1 MVLTH
6 GIVCSS
12 NPQRPRDGRR
22 CGGKMLWFVK
32 TQTTEKSK
40 RLFAYLRLHTTYRD
54 SNDTLSTFYTLMEQS
69 AIAQEVIADDLLQNL
84 QNNFASLSPAQLDGT
99 WIDLNAQN
107 ELINSSQN
115 IELQDYNEYRI
126 NALYLNLMRYGI
138 DSLMEDDKTFIQ
150 ELAPKCPYIEGSAV
164 YKARNLNKLM
174 NSGMQ
179 YDNLKICNAVGVYKQ
194 YDSTINNQGFST
206 IYNEELTLLTSLL
219 PNKNNKSLNAFEL
232 YPNPTRDMVNI
243 RYNVNDYCLLEIYDA
258 TSRKLKVL
266 QMPAGTQKT
275 TISVSELAPGSYT
288 YKFIV
293 GGVQIKNVVKFQ
305 SISYEPV

>member
-12 NPQRPRDGRR
+12 NPQRPRGGRR

-32 TQTTEKSK
+32 TQTTE
-40 RLFAYLRLHTTYRD
+40 
-54 SNDTLSTFYTLMEQS
+54 E
-69 AIAQEVIADDLLQNL
+69 
-84 QNNFASLSPAQLDGT
+84 
-99 WIDLNAQN
+99 
-107 ELINSSQN
+107 
-115 IELQDYNEYRI
+115 
-126 NALYLNLMRYGI
+126 
-138 DSLMEDDKTFIQ
+138 
-150 ELAPKCPYIEGSAV
+150 
-164 YKARNLNKLM
+164 
-174 NSGMQ
+174 
-179 YDNLKICNAVGVYKQ
+179 
-194 YDSTINNQGFST
+194 
-206 IYNEELTLLTSLL
+206 
-219 PNKNNKSLNAFEL
+219 SLNAFEL

-293 GGVQIKNVVKFQ
+293 GGVQKKCGKI
-305 SISYEPV
+305 SIY